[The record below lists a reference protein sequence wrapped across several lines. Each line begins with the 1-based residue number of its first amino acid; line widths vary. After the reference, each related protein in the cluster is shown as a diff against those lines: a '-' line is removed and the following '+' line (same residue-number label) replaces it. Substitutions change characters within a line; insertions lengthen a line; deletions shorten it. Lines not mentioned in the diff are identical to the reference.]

1 MVITLSYGDHPIIT
15 WPVFG
20 IVRVLHGCTSG
31 EPQIHIPRL
40 SKFQFVSPC
49 MEGYNIW
56 APVNQMLCDVGQIQ
70 AWTRCIRHCAPPV
83 LNLCSTAQACVYCLH
98 KLSRPEGSRYINK
111 TSKLISI
118 VKNNELMSVF
128 LTLDTPTF
136 ANHDFQVALG
146 ADLVPLTDHP
156 KYIEYLPTCIEQCS

>member
-1 MVITLSYGDHPIIT
+1 MFCESSHY
-15 WPVFG
+15 F
-20 IVRVLHGCTSG
+20 
-31 EPQIHIPRL
+31 ERL
-40 SKFQFVSPC
+40 SNSQITATVW
-49 MEGYNIW
+49 NI
-56 APVNQMLCDVGQIQ
+56 DD
-70 AWTRCIRHCAPPV
+70 
-83 LNLCSTAQACVYCLH
+83 
-98 KLSRPEGSRYINK
+98 K

-156 KYIEYLPTCIEQCS
+156 KYIEYLPSNLYRAMLVIA